1 MISIKL
7 ISYQQQLNFLF
18 RISQTVQ
25 MHDACMIKSLLVAS
39 LLQWHDGKCSPVFCL
54 QSSQLRLIMVGIA
67 SVSLGDVVS
76 APAVRNMIHCMCVIW
91 TEQSVNHVELC
102 FVFQEQM
109 CVVCLLCL
117 SCVSLIVTLCLS
129 LSFCGCILIL
139 LFHIW
144 MPLKSIRPSPS
155 LRTFHLPYFSSAEL
169 RWRIHKS
176 TAGGSLLSDR
186 RSSLKMC
193 V

>member
-25 MHDACMIKSLLVAS
+25 MHDACVIKPFFIAS
-39 LLQWHDGKCSPVFCL
+39 LLHDGKCSPVFCL

-117 SCVSLIVTLCLS
+117 SCVFPHCYSLSLS